1 MLGYILL
8 NNPLKKLTLNTLPK
22 RIYSQSKLWRYGISG
37 DLPIVLVKVQDLNDM
52 YVVQDMLKAYEFF
65 RSKNI
70 KIDLV
75 IFNSEENSYE
85 QYVNYEIENAIAN
98 KQMEFLKN
106 QYGGIF
112 VINSN
117 QIEKDDIDLLEF
129 KANVIIDSKLGNIEE
144 RNKRSRR
151 RIYKRAKKYRLRFK
165 PRKNI

>member
-1 MLGYILL
+1 
-8 NNPLKKLTLNTLPK
+8 
-22 RIYSQSKLWRYGISG
+22 
-37 DLPIVLVKVQDLNDM
+37 M

-75 IFNSEENSYE
+75 IFNNEENSYE

-151 RIYKRAKKYRLRFK
+151 RIYKRTKKYRLRFN
-165 PRKNI
+165 PRKSI